1 MSDHPDDIARD
12 VLAIQRISAVPALL
26 KYICQV
32 TGLGFAAVARTT
44 EDVWIAGA
52 VEDRIG
58 LDIRVGVALDV
69 KSTLCNESP
78 LSRQAVV
85 IDHASHDVGLPVD
98 RLPLSLGVE
107 SYVSIPIVRPDGEY
121 FGNLCAMDRQPKVIS
136 DAQTLAMFR
145 IFADL
150 IAMQL
155 DSGDRQ
161 DASDQALLD
170 AKTASDLREQFIAV
184 LGHDLR
190 NPLAAVGATAELL
203 TRRQEPEI
211 IRLGDR
217 LKATTRRM
225 SRLIDDVL
233 DFARGRLGTGI
244 GVAFEERHDMAG
256 ALHGVI
262 AELRQSHPARVIV
275 EDLAIHRSLRCDRG
289 RIQQL
294 LSNLLGNALTYG
306 ATSQPVSVSAMTSGQ
321 WLVLTVSN
329 GGLPIAPED
338 LPLVFKP
345 YWRPQ
350 TSQPGEGLGLGL
362 YICSEIARAHGG
374 EMVVSS
380 SAASGTLF
388 GARLPIVVEG

>member
-1 MSDHPDDIARD
+1 MSDDSEDIARG
-12 VLAIQRISAVPALL
+12 VSAIHRIGAVPALL
-26 KYICQV
+26 SYICQA
-32 TGLGFAAVARTT
+32 TGLGFAAVARITDST
-44 EDVWIAGA
+44 WVACA

-58 LDIRVGVALDV
+58 LEISVGVALEAQT
-69 KSTLCNESP
+69 TLCSESRA
-78 LSRQAVV
+78 LRQPIV
-85 IDHASHDVGLPVD
+85 IDHASRGDAFRDH
-98 RLPLSLGVE
+98 RMPLSYRIE
-107 SYVSIPIVRPDGEY
+107 SYLSMPIVRSNGEY
-121 FGNLCAMDRQPKVIS
+121 FGNLCAMDRQPRVVS
-136 DAQTLAMFR
+136 DPQTLAMFR

-155 DSGDRQ
+155 DSEERQ

-170 AKTASDLREQFIAV
+170 ATAASDLREQFIAV

-233 DFARGRLGTGI
+233 DFARGRLGSGI

-256 ALHGVI
+256 ALHDVI
-262 AELRQSHPARVIV
+262 GELRQSHPARVIV

-306 ATSQPVSVSAMTSGQ
+306 ATDQPVSVSAMTSGQ

-329 GGLPIAPED
+329 GGEPISSAD
-338 LPLVFKP
+338 IPLVFKP

-350 TSQPGEGLGLGL
+350 TSQPGGGLGLGL